1 MIIES
6 ISDEEFN
13 LFRKMIYQEAGIN
26 LTDMKRALL
35 QARITRRCRELSIN
49 SFRAYYD
56 YLRDNYESEKFHF
69 INAITTNKTEF
80 FREKRHFEFMNEV
93 VLPEFENSGR
103 RELKIWS
110 SACSTGEEPYTIA
123 ITLMEYFK
131 NRKKPDIKIL
141 ATDIDTNVLETARN
155 GVYRKELLGDVEGD
169 LLKRYFYRGTGDK
182 EGTFKVKESL
192 SELIHFRRLNLM
204 DSSYPMKGT
213 FAVIFC
219 RNVIIYFDKETQ
231 KRVFKTMHRYLDED
245 GYLFLGHSENI
256 TSITRDYRIIG
267 STIYSKAPAGA

>member
-1 MIIES
+1 
-6 ISDEEFN
+6 
-13 LFRKMIYQEAGIN
+13 
-26 LTDMKRALL
+26 
-35 QARITRRCRELSIN
+35 
-49 SFRAYYD
+49 
-56 YLRDNYESEKFHF
+56 
-69 INAITTNKTEF
+69 
-80 FREKRHFEFMNEV
+80 
-93 VLPEFENSGR
+93 
-103 RELKIWS
+103 
-110 SACSTGEEPYTIA
+110 
-123 ITLMEYFK
+123 
-131 NRKKPDIKIL
+131 
-141 ATDIDTNVLETARN
+141 
-155 GVYRKELLGDVEGD
+155 
-169 LLKRYFYRGTGDK
+169 
-182 EGTFKVKESL
+182 VKESL